1 MGQLHCYLLYC
12 IMNSAATLV
21 LMVVGLCLVT
31 ADPEPEAN
39 PGWSSGGY
47 GGGVSHG
54 HGGGG
59 YSSGGSS
66 FGGNS
71 FGGHYGGGGHGGQIS
86 YVSRP
91 VVTTRV
97 VKVVRPVVI
106 RRPVVTRRV
115 VSSGYG
121 GGHGGY
127 SSGSYRRPIS
137 SGYRRP
143 SYSKGHG
150 W

>member
-1 MGQLHCYLLYC
+1 MGQLHCYLLC
-12 IMNSAATLV
+12 FIMNSAATLV
-21 LMVVGLCLVT
+21 LLVVGLCLVT

-39 PGWSSGGY
+39 PGWFSGGY

-66 FGGNS
+66 FGGGS
-71 FGGHYGGGGHGGQIS
+71 FGGHHGGGGQVS

-97 VKVVRPVVI
+97 VKVVKPVVV
-106 RRPVVTRRV
+106 RRPVVTRHV

-121 GGHGGY
+121 GGH
-127 SSGSYRRPIS
+127 SSGSYRRPVS
-137 SGYRRP
+137 SGYQRP
-143 SYSKGHG
+143 SYSSGHR

>member
-1 MGQLHCYLLYC
+1 
-12 IMNSAATLV
+12 MNSATTTLV
-21 LMVVGLCLVT
+21 LLVVGLCLVT

-66 FGGNS
+66 FGG
-71 FGGHYGGGGHGGQIS
+71 HQIS

-97 VKVVRPVVI
+97 VKVVKPVVV

-121 GGHGGY
+121 GGHRGY
-127 SSGSYRRPIS
+127 SSGSYRRQ
-137 SGYRRP
+137 
-143 SYSKGHG
+143 
-150 W
+150 

>member
-1 MGQLHCYLLYC
+1 MGQLHCYLLC
-12 IMNSAATLV
+12 LIMKSAATLV
-21 LMVVGLCLVT
+21 LLVVGLCLVT

-47 GGGVSHG
+47 GGGASHG
-54 HGGGG
+54 HGGGVS

-66 FGGNS
+66 FGG
-71 FGGHYGGGGHGGQIS
+71 HGGRGGQVS

-97 VKVVRPVVI
+97 VKVVKPVVI

-127 SSGSYRRPIS
+127 SSGSYRPRHVS

-143 SYSKGHG
+143 SYSSGHA
-150 W
+150 